1 MKLDEEKE
9 KKVMKE
15 LDLEEDEFIKMY
27 HIKRLQEMKTQAEQY
42 VSSIRLV
49 SLALSCLRQLYI

>member
-1 MKLDEEKE
+1 
-9 KKVMKE
+9 MKE